1 MATKPNKPSGSV
13 MKKPKS
19 EDQLWGPAKPVR
31 QSMRKIK
38 SARAASQ
45 ASRATIKK
53 ENRPIAAAKPKPV
66 ASPARARATYA
77 AVPVA
82 KTMKK
87 TYSAQAKA
95 YNKTLKKVKG
105 DATKIPCFT
114 MGRNTY

>member
-1 MATKPNKPSGSV
+1 MATKPNKPSGSG

-19 EDQLWGPAKPVR
+19 EDQLWGPAKPVP

-45 ASRATIKK
+45 ASRAMVKK
-53 ENRPIAAAKPKPV
+53 ENRPAAAMSKTTAKPGRSRAVGADV
-66 ASPARARATYA
+66 AG
-77 AVPVA
+77 
-82 KTMKK
+82 
-87 TYSAQAKA
+87 SAQAKA

-105 DATKIPCFT
+105 DATKIPGFT